1 MLRITGNNLEK
12 LTDYGFI
19 GEGNEICY
27 WNNGI
32 KKIIIHKSDG
42 RIRFNC
48 MDIQSYDI
56 LFDLIVNHKG
66 SKLAELAL
74 QKFNKILDEA
84 EKNYQ
89 EAYLEKVNEGKKP
102 KLTLLK

>member
-56 LFDLIVNHKG
+56 LFDLIVNN
-66 SKLAELAL
+66 LV
-74 QKFNKILDEA
+74 
-84 EKNYQ
+84 
-89 EAYLEKVNEGKKP
+89 EKVNYP
-102 KLTLLK
+102 YAIMRNLLKEHEEELKLILNQLNNEKK

>member
-56 LFDLIVNHKG
+56 LFDLIVNN
-66 SKLAELAL
+66 LV
-74 QKFNKILDEA
+74 
-84 EKNYQ
+84 
-89 EAYLEKVNEGKKP
+89 EKVNYYKRFNNKYEELEERVKKLEEIW
-102 KLTLLK
+102 KKEI